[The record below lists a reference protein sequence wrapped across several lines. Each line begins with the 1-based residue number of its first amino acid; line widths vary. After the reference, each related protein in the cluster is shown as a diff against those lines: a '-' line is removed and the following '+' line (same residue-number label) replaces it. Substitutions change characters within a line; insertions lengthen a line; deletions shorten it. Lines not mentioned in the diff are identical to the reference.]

1 MLVGERLYI
10 SRDGRSVLQDVSFE
24 IEPGNVVALVG
35 SNASGKST
43 LLNAII
49 GLIPTQAGRLVMSG
63 VSVDRLS
70 VHARVRAGI
79 VFVPQ
84 GRNVFLNLTV
94 LEQLVLAARTSK
106 RYRLRPEIRRVAAQ
120 LLGGIDLFDKRGLD
134 LSGGQRQMVCLAR
147 AALQEPRF
155 LLLDEPTTGLDKGS
169 IGEVLQAI
177 RGLASGTGAGVLIV
191 EHRLEPLRDLVKC
204 HYEIA
209 GGRLSNRRPGC
220 PEQSSAA

>member
-1 MLVGERLYI
+1 MA
-10 SRDGRSVLQDVSFE
+10 SRSR
-24 IEPGNVVALVG
+24 P
-35 SNASGKST
+35 K
-43 LLNAII
+43 
-49 GLIPTQAGRLVMSG
+49 
-63 VSVDRLS
+63 
-70 VHARVRAGI
+70 
-79 VFVPQ
+79 
-84 GRNVFLNLTV
+84 
-94 LEQLVLAARTSK
+94 SK

-191 EHRLEPLRDLVKC
+191 EHRLEPL
-204 HYEIA
+204 
-209 GGRLSNRRPGC
+209 GRASNKKRITI
-220 PEQSSAA
+220 